1 MVIFQVLV
9 YPCRTPL
16 SGASGFLYIIR
27 DFPKKMIIRENTVP
41 ALFKITTEVKR

>member
-27 DFPKKMIIRENTVP
+27 DFPKKNDNTGKYRTRIIQNNN
-41 ALFKITTEVKR
+41 